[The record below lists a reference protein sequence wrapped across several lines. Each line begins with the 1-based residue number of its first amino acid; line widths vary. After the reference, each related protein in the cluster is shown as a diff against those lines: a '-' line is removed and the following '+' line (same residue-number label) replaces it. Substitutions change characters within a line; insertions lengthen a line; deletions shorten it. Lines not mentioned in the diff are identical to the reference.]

1 MADDIPPTQPPLDD
15 GEIVTVDIEDEVQRS
30 YLDYAMS
37 VIVGRALPDVRDG
50 LKPVHRRILWGMDG
64 LGARPG
70 VQHMKC
76 ARVTGEVMGKY
87 HPHGNQAIYD
97 ALARMAQ
104 DFAMRH
110 PLVDGKG
117 NFGSVDGDPPA
128 AERYCVTGDTLV
140 RTVDGTVPIR
150 ALAVAEPNS
159 DVDIAIKVLDHHGN
173 PVLATKFFH
182 SGDHPTLRLQ
192 TAEGYEITG
201 TGNHP
206 LLCLES
212 IAGVPLLQWRTLDEI
227 GPGAW
232 VVVVR
237 EDGAGGPSPGESD
250 RASGL
255 VAAGEAGDACGGIPS
270 FIWVGSGERKRAFLQ
285 GVFEWGGSVS
295 AGRRN
300 SRTIRLSSQNGE
312 LVKGVQR
319 LLLEFGVISWRE
331 PDGLRIAGRHNVQLF
346 ERRVGFPGVGF
357 AGVGFRGTEAVAP
370 GHRALPRERVP
381 FVAEYIRSE
390 GDRRRAEVAA
400 TIEPLVSGRYYFA
413 KVTAVT
419 DAAVQPVYSIRVDS
433 DAHAFVA
440 NGFVNHNTECRLA
453 PLAMELLRDIDED
466 TVDMIANYDGRE
478 EEPVILPARFPNL
491 LVNGSTG
498 IAVGM
503 ATNIP
508 PHNLGEVID
517 ATVALIDNP
526 ELVGEDLM
534 KIVKGPDFPGGGSI
548 LGITGIKDAFE
559 TGRGSVRVRGKA
571 EVEETKRGQRIVIT
585 ELPYMVSGDRLL
597 EKIHEL
603 LEAKRITGITNG
615 RNESNR
621 KGIRIVLELK
631 RDAIP
636 QVVLNNLYKFTQL
649 QDSFGINMLALV
661 EGVPRTLPLV
671 EILRAYINHQVAVIT
686 RRTRFRLRKA
696 EDRMHTLMG
705 LLVAL
710 DQLDAIIMLI
720 REAESAEAARTQ
732 LMARAWEV
740 SAETTALLERAG
752 ASAAA
757 AAEAV
762 AGSGGGTGG
771 SADGE
776 EPPVL
781 GLDAEGRFHLSER
794 QATAIL
800 DMALRR
806 LAGLER
812 QNLREEATGLAG
824 TIAELRAILDSP
836 ARLRRIIREE
846 LIAIR
851 DKFANARRTQI
862 IADEG
867 EIDIEDLI
875 PDDDVVVTITRS
887 GYVKRTKSANYK
899 IQGRGGKG
907 VIGAKPKEGDIV
919 AQVLTTTNH
928 AFVLVFSTRGKVYRI
943 KAHEIP
949 EKERTARG
957 TSIRNILPFTPEEAV
972 AAVIDT
978 RDFEAHKYLVSATK
992 KGIIKKTEFNAYNTS
1007 RKDGIIAL
1015 TLREDDE
1022 VVMVKATSGEDE
1034 VIMVSRKGMAIR
1046 FPETDVR
1053 PMGRTAGG
1061 VIAMSLSPEDV
1072 VVDFDVVDPNAE
1084 LLIVTDG
1091 GYGKRTLL
1099 THYPTQHRGGKGVI
1113 TAKLPGK
1120 RGVIAGAWVVR
1131 PGNEVFLIAS
1141 DGQVIRM
1148 EARSIARQGRDT
1160 TGVRVMRLD
1169 SGVTLVGLAPVT
1181 DEE

>member
-1 MADDIPPTQPPLDD
+1 MADDLPPTQPPLDD

-50 LKPVHRRILWGMDG
+50 LKPVHRRLLWGMEN

-87 HPHGNQAIYD
+87 HPHGDQAIYD

-110 PLVDGKG
+110 VLVDGKG

-128 AERYCVTGDTLV
+128 ASRY
-140 RTVDGTVPIR
+140 
-150 ALAVAEPNS
+150 
-159 DVDIAIKVLDHHGN
+159 
-173 PVLATKFFH
+173 
-182 SGDHPTLRLQ
+182 
-192 TAEGYEITG
+192 
-201 TGNHP
+201 
-206 LLCLES
+206 
-212 IAGVPLLQWRTLDEI
+212 
-227 GPGAW
+227 
-232 VVVVR
+232 
-237 EDGAGGPSPGESD
+237 
-250 RASGL
+250 
-255 VAAGEAGDACGGIPS
+255 
-270 FIWVGSGERKRAFLQ
+270 
-285 GVFEWGGSVS
+285 
-295 AGRRN
+295 
-300 SRTIRLSSQNGE
+300 
-312 LVKGVQR
+312 
-319 LLLEFGVISWRE
+319 
-331 PDGLRIAGRHNVQLF
+331 
-346 ERRVGFPGVGF
+346 
-357 AGVGFRGTEAVAP
+357 
-370 GHRALPRERVP
+370 
-381 FVAEYIRSE
+381 
-390 GDRRRAEVAA
+390 
-400 TIEPLVSGRYYFA
+400 
-413 KVTAVT
+413 
-419 DAAVQPVYSIRVDS
+419 
-433 DAHAFVA
+433 
-440 NGFVNHNTECRLA
+440 TECRLA

-517 ATVALIDNP
+517 ATVALLDNP

-534 KIVKGPDFPGGGSI
+534 KIIKGPDFPGGGSI

-571 EVEETKRGQRIVIT
+571 EVEESKRGQRIVIT
-585 ELPYMVSGDRLL
+585 QLPYMVSGDRLL

-603 LEAKRITGITNG
+603 LEAKRITGISNG

-661 EGVPRTLPLV
+661 DGVPRTLPLV

-710 DQLDAIIMLI
+710 DQLDAIITLI
-720 REAESAEAARTQ
+720 RQAESAEAARSE

-740 SAETTALLERAG
+740 SAETAALLERAG
-752 ASAAA
+752 ASAAQA
-757 AAEAV
+757 AAAV
-762 AGSGGGTGG
+762 AESGQE
-771 SADGE
+771 GE
-776 EPPVL
+776 ATSYPAELRL
-781 GLDAEGRFHLSER
+781 GLDGEGRFHLSER

-812 QNLREEATGLAG
+812 QNLRDEATELAG

-836 ARLRRIIREE
+836 AKLRRIIRDE
-846 LIAIR
+846 LVVTR
-851 DKFANARRTQI
+851 DKFANPRRTQI

-875 PDDDVVVTITRS
+875 PDDEVVVTITRS
-887 GYVKRTKSANYK
+887 GYVKRTKSAIYK

-919 AQVLTTTNH
+919 SQMLATTNH
-928 AFVLVFSTRGKVYRI
+928 AFMLVFSSRGKVYRI

-949 EKERTARG
+949 
-957 TSIRNILPFTPEEAV
+957 
-972 AAVIDT
+972 
-978 RDFEAHKYLVSATK
+978 
-992 KGIIKKTEFNAYNTS
+992 
-1007 RKDGIIAL
+1007 
-1015 TLREDDE
+1015 
-1022 VVMVKATSGEDE
+1022 
-1034 VIMVSRKGMAIR
+1034 
-1046 FPETDVR
+1046 
-1053 PMGRTAGG
+1053 
-1061 VIAMSLSPEDV
+1061 
-1072 VVDFDVVDPNAE
+1072 
-1084 LLIVTDG
+1084 
-1091 GYGKRTLL
+1091 
-1099 THYPTQHRGGKGVI
+1099 
-1113 TAKLPGK
+1113 
-1120 RGVIAGAWVVR
+1120 
-1131 PGNEVFLIAS
+1131 
-1141 DGQVIRM
+1141 
-1148 EARSIARQGRDT
+1148 
-1160 TGVRVMRLD
+1160 
-1169 SGVTLVGLAPVT
+1169 
-1181 DEE
+1181 